1 MKAHYELVIIGGGPA
16 GLTAAIYACRRGID
30 TLLISHTMG
39 GQTAWSADIE
49 NYLGFNM
56 ISGPDLT
63 AKFFEH
69 VKKFDDD
76 NALFNLEVI
85 EGGEVVKLAKDQNYF
100 SVSLKD
106 GQTTAALSVIITS
119 GKTPRLLKIPGE
131 EKLLGKGVT
140 FCATCDA
147 PLYRNKVV
155 AVIGGGNSALDATLQ
170 LMTIAKFV
178 HLLTINDALTGE
190 QVMIDKIKSSDKV
203 KIYYNTETL
212 SIEGGNTVSGLKV
225 KNKNTNQEALIKVAG
240 VFEEIGSVPSVDF
253 CRDLVKLNKY
263 NEIVVDELMRTSV
276 PGVFAAGDVTPVPFK
291 QIIVAAGEGCKAA
304 LEAHNYLARL
314 KNSQ

>member
-30 TLLISHTMG
+30 TLLIGHTMG

-56 ISGPDLT
+56 ITGPDLT
-63 AKFFEH
+63 AKFYEH

-76 NALFNLEVI
+76 NADFNLEVI

-170 LMTIAKFV
+170 LMKIAKFV
-178 HLLTINDALTGE
+178 NLITINLQLTGE
-190 QVMIDKIKSSDKV
+190 QVMIGKVKASDKV
-203 KIYYNTETL
+203 KIYYQTDTE
-212 SIEGGNTVSGLKV
+212 SILGDNTVTGIV
-225 KNKNTNQEALIKVAG
+225 IKNKQTGKEETIAVQG
-240 VFEEIGSVPSVDF
+240 VFEEIGSVPSIDF
-253 CRDLVKLNKY
+253 CRGLVKLNKY